1 METADRILT
10 LLRRAPIVSGEA
22 LSATLGISRAAVWK
36 HVEALRA
43 AGYRIESQRERG
55 YALTSGPDRLI
66 PAEIER
72 HLATERF
79 GRRLACFATIDSTNV
94 EAARLARAGAPE

>member
-10 LLRRAPIVSGEA
+10 LLRRAPVVSGEA

-43 AGYRIESQRERG
+43 AGYRIECN
-55 YALTSGPDRLI
+55 A
-66 PAEIER
+66 PA
-72 HLATERF
+72 ATR
-79 GRRLACFATIDSTNV
+79 
-94 EAARLARAGAPE
+94 